1 MKSTAADDDELM
13 RRVQQQDQQAFTKL
27 VDHYLGTLH
36 GFAQRMLGN
45 PTEADDVVQEAWL
58 RVWQKSAQWH
68 PQAAQLST
76 WLHRIV
82 YNLCI
87 DYYRNRKGEYVDI
100 ETLDLPD
107 EHQPAEFRQQAD
119 VEMQVKTAL
128 QQLPETQRSAIIL
141 CHYQEMSNHEAAA
154 VLEISVAALE
164 SLLARGRRTLKKIL
178 QAQASNLLG
187 EL

>member
-1 MKSTAADDDELM
+1 MKSTADDHELM
-13 RRVQQQDQQAFTKL
+13 RRVQQQDQQAFATL

-45 PTEADDVVQEAWL
+45 PTEADDIVQEAWL

-68 PQAAQLST
+68 PQSAQLST

-87 DYYRNRKGEYVDI
+87 DYYRGQKGEYVDI
-100 ETLDLPD
+100 EALDLPD
-107 EHQPAEFRQQAD
+107 DHQPAEFRQQAD
-119 VEMQVKTAL
+119 VEVQVKAAL
-128 QQLPETQRSAIIL
+128 QQLPPAQRSAIIL
-141 CHYQEMSNHEAAA
+141 CHYQEMNNREAAA
-154 VLEISVAALE
+154 VLGISVAALE
-164 SLLARGRRTLKKIL
+164 SLMARGRQTLRKIL
-178 QAQASNLLG
+178 QAQVNNLLG

>member
-1 MKSTAADDDELM
+1 MKSTAADDELM
-13 RRVQQQDQQAFTKL
+13 RRVQQQDQQAFATL

-45 PTEADDVVQEAWL
+45 PTEADDIVQEAWL

-76 WLHRIV
+76 WLHQIV

-87 DYYRNRKGEYVDI
+87 DYYRSRKGEYVDI

-107 EHQPAEFRQQAD
+107 EHQPAEFRQQAE
-119 VEMQVKTAL
+119 VEMQVKAAL
-128 QQLPETQRSAIIL
+128 QQLPEAQRSAIIL
-141 CHYQEMSNHEAAA
+141 CHYQEMSNREAAA
-154 VLEISVAALE
+154 VLGTSVAALE
-164 SLLARGRRTLKKIL
+164 SLMARGRRTLRKVL
-178 QAQASNLLG
+178 QAQAGNLLG